1 MQGLSRRCLLN
12 LALLPAWTLLSVAAL
27 AQSNPLPAA
36 AEREVNFSK
45 DIEPI
50 LGSRCVLCH
59 GSGQQM
65 KGLRLDNRQDALR
78 GGESGKVILPGNSA
92 GSKLIHLVG
101 AIDPDRVMPPAGNQ
115 LTAEEVGTLR
125 AWIDQGAKWALDEP
139 VASKQT
145 TVAEESGHW
154 SFRPLRRPPQP
165 SVRKNDWAKNAID
178 SFVLARLEKE
188 GIDPSPEADKSTL
201 IRRLSLDLIGLPPAT
216 SEVAGFLKDDR
227 PEAYERLVDRLLNSP
242 HYGERWARYWLD
254 LARYSDSDG
263 YRQDD
268 FRPHA
273 WRYRHWVI
281 EAFNRDMPFDQFTI
295 EQVAGDVLPGSTT
308 EQKVATGF
316 HRNTPSNREGGTD
329 MIQFRFE
336 QVINRT
342 NAVGTVWLGLTV
354 GCAQCHDHK
363 YDPLTQKE
371 YYQLFAFFNDAE
383 EMNIDAPL
391 PGELGPY
398 LQEVDSY
405 RRKRRALLEK
415 YKVPDRQPFW
425 EKKMLEAMANPG
437 KWQNWDKAVGTLRVG
452 DMHPVYGMGEKIL
465 RSPTAQRSEKEAKI
479 LTDHYVRYSSQVI
492 PKKVYQEEL
501 NFDQLLK
508 ELKELDAAFPALS
521 QAQTIA
527 TEKNP
532 RQTNL
537 YVRGNF
543 KQPGAAVE
551 PGMPG
556 FLHPPAD
563 QSQLSRVRLA
573 RWIVGEENPLT
584 SRVIANRFW
593 QELFG
598 RGIVSTSEDFGTQG
612 SLPSH
617 PELLDWL
624 AAEFRDKGW
633 SMKRLIKTIVL
644 SATYRQ
650 VSKPRADLQVRDPN
664 NVLLARQ
671 SRTRLSAELIWDSA
685 LAVSGLLN
693 PAVGGKSVRPPRPQA
708 VQKRGSWVESK
719 GPDRYRRGLYIQYQR
734 MSPYPFMTNFDMPP
748 GYSPACHRGRSN
760 TPLQAL
766 NLLND
771 PVFYEAARALAV
783 RILSESSED
792 SQDRLNHAFQ
802 LCLARA
808 PDLEEQRWLSEAI
821 QHQKEILKKEPALA
835 HATLPVELAGIK
847 PIDAAAWVGAS
858 RILLNLD
865 EFITR
870 E

>member
-1 MQGLSRRCLLN
+1 M
-12 LALLPAWTLLSVAAL
+12 
-27 AQSNPLPAA
+27 
-36 AEREVNFSK
+36 
-45 DIEPI
+45 
-50 LGSRCVLCH
+50 
-59 GSGQQM
+59 
-65 KGLRLDNRQDALR
+65 
-78 GGESGKVILPGNSA
+78 
-92 GSKLIHLVG
+92 
-101 AIDPDRVMPPAGNQ
+101 
-115 LTAEEVGTLR
+115 
-125 AWIDQGAKWALDEP
+125 
-139 VASKQT
+139 
-145 TVAEESGHW
+145 
-154 SFRPLRRPPQP
+154 
-165 SVRKNDWAKNAID
+165 
-178 SFVLARLEKE
+178 ARLEKE
-188 GIDPSPEADKSTL
+188 GIEPSPETDKATL
-201 IRRLSLDLIGLPPAT
+201 IRRLSLDLIGLPPSP
-216 SEVAGFLKDDR
+216 SEVAGFLAHDR
-227 PEAYERLVDRLLNSP
+227 PEAYEYLVDRLLDSP

-268 FRPHA
+268 FRPNA

-295 EQVAGDVLPGSTT
+295 EQIAGDVLPGSTT

-329 MIQFRFE
+329 MNQFRFE

-363 YDPLTQKE
+363 YDPLSQKE

-383 EMNIDAPL
+383 EVNIDAPL

-405 RRKRRALLEK
+405 RRKRLALLEK
-415 YKVPDRQPFW
+415 YRVPDRQPSW

-465 RSPTAQRSEKEAKI
+465 RSPVDQRSEKEARI
-479 LTDHYVRYSSQVI
+479 LTDHYVRYSSQVV

-508 ELKELDAAFPALS
+508 DLKELDAAFPALS

-527 TEKNP
+527 TERKP
-532 RQTNL
+532 RQTTL
-537 YVRGNF
+537 FVRGNF

-556 FLHPPAD
+556 FLHASPDPT
-563 QSQLSRVRLA
+563 QPSRVRFA
-573 RWIVGEENPLT
+573 KWIVSEDNPLT
-584 SRVIANRFW
+584 PRVIANRFW

-598 RGIVSTSEDFGTQG
+598 RGLVSTSENFGTQG

-624 AAEFRDKGW
+624 ASEFRDEGW

-650 VSKPRADLQVRDPN
+650 VSKPRPDLQVRDPYN
-664 NVLLARQ
+664 ALLARQ

-693 PAVGGKSVRPPRPQA
+693 PAVGGKSVRPPRPKA
-708 VQKRGSWVESK
+708 AQKRGSWVESK

-783 RILSESSED
+783 RILTEFPED

-808 PDLEEQRWLSEAI
+808 PDHEEQRWLSEAI
-821 QHQKEILKKEPALA
+821 QHQKGILKKAPDLA

-858 RILLNLD
+858 RVLLNLD

>member
-1 MQGLSRRCLLN
+1 MEGAFLSLV
-12 LALLPAWTLLSVAAL
+12 LLSILLSGVAV
-27 AQSNPLPAA
+27 AQSHPLPPA
-36 AEREVNFSK
+36 AERQVDFSK

-50 LGSRCVLCH
+50 LGSRCILCH
-59 GSGQQM
+59 GAGQQM

-101 AIDPDRVMPPAGNQ
+101 AIKADSVMPPAGDR
-115 LTAEEVGTLR
+115 LTATEVGTLR
-125 AWIDQGAKWALDEP
+125 AWIDQGAEWASGGG
-139 VASKQT
+139 AATNQT
-145 TVAEESGHW
+145 TLVAESGHW
-154 SFRPLRRPPQP
+154 SFRPLRQPPEP
-165 SVRKNDWAKNAID
+165 DVSKNDWAKNAID
-178 SFVLARLEKE
+178 DFVLARLEKE
-188 GIDPSPEADKSTL
+188 GIEPSPEADKSTL
-201 IRRLSLDLIGLPPAT
+201 IRRLSLDLIGLPPST
-216 SEVAGFLKDDR
+216 REVSSFLADDT
-227 PEAYERLVDRLLNSP
+227 PKAYEHLVDRLLNS
-242 HYGERWARYWLD
+242 HHFGERWARYWLN

-329 MIQFRFE
+329 MNQFRFE

-363 YDPLTQKE
+363 YDPLSQKE

-383 EMNIDAPL
+383 ERNIDAPL

-398 LQEVDSY
+398 LEEVDSY

-415 YKVPDRQPFW
+415 YRVPDRQPFW

-465 RSPTAQRSEKEAKI
+465 RSPPAQRSEKEAKI
-479 LTDHYVRYSSQVI
+479 LTDHYVRYSSQVV
-492 PKKVYQEEL
+492 PKKIYEEQL

-508 ELKELDAAFPALS
+508 ELKELDADFPALS
-521 QAQTIA
+521 QAQTIV
-527 TEKNP
+527 TERKP
-532 RQTNL
+532 RQTHL

-543 KQPGAAVE
+543 KQLGAPVE

-556 FLHPPAD
+556 FLQPSPDHAQP
-563 QSQLSRVRLA
+563 SRVRLA
-573 RWIVGEENPLT
+573 KWIVSKDNPLT
-584 SRVIANRFW
+584 SRVMSNRFW

-612 SLPSH
+612 SKPSH

-624 AAEFRDKGW
+624 ACQFRDDGW
-633 SMKRLIKTIVL
+633 SMKHLIKTIVL

-650 VSKPRADLQVRDPN
+650 ISKPRPDLQIEDPN

-685 LAVSGLLN
+685 LSVSGLLN
-693 PAVGGKSVRPPRPQA
+693 PVVGGKSVRPPRPKA
-708 VQKRGSWVESK
+708 AQKRGSWLESK

-783 RILSESSED
+783 RILTEFPD
-792 SQDRLNHAFQ
+792 DFQDRLNHAFQ

-808 PDLEEQRWLSEAI
+808 PDRDEKRWLSEAI
-821 QHQKEILKKEPALA
+821 QHQKEILKKTPDLA
-835 HATLPVELAGIK
+835 HAALPLELAGIE